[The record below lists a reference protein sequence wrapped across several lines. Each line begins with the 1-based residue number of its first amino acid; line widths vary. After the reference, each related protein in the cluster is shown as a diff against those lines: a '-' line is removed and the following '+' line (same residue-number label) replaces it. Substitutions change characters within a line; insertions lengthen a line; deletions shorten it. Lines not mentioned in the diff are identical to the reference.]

1 MKRLT
6 MRNSDGTVSQPYG
19 VTIEEVF
26 YRLSEY
32 EDTGLEPEEINELC
46 TDDVAEVAKM
56 FRKMI
61 ESGEINH
68 LQDLLQAEHD
78 GRIAVLPCKVG
89 DAVYWMHDG
98 VITECYINRVQI
110 NRNGVFI
117 HIKSKKDKV
126 PHGAFNAKINIG
138 KTVFLTREEA
148 EAAIAETGGNQ

>member
-6 MRNSDGTVSQPYG
+6 MRNSDGKVSRPYG
-19 VTIEEVF
+19 VTVDEVF

-68 LQDLLQAEHD
+68 LQDLLQAEND
-78 GRIAVLPCKVG
+78 GRIVVLPCKVG
-89 DAVYWMHDG
+89 DAVWAIRSYQGHKHPQKGFVKEMYFLPDMTLHIVVKHIARG
-98 VITECYINRVQI
+98 EF
-110 NRNGVFI
+110 GKAVF
-117 HIKSKKDKV
+117 
-126 PHGAFNAKINIG
+126 F
-138 KTVFLTREEA
+138 TREEA
-148 EAAIAETGGNQ
+148 EAALAKKGCNQ